1 MSTTMDSLTVIGA
14 AQVGEMVWPSV
25 FSGPGCPRAQLVQE
39 DLAVHDIPLES
50 CRNAENPPAT
60 LTVAVGTLCG
70 LRRAAF
76 GTNGLAIITIDQK
89 ANGVATSSYFTFSL
103 RLPPEYVATETVQI
117 VIAAGCDTTVA
128 DTSATVDLEAH
139 LRHATAGT
147 VGSDLCTT
155 SAQSILSTTLAA
167 KTFTINGAGLAAGDC
182 LECRVTIA
190 IRDNATA
197 TAVYGI
203 VTNLKLLCDRKG

>member
-1 MSTTMDSLTVIGA
+1 MDALTVTGA
-14 AQVGEMVWPSV
+14 MQANEVVWPNV

-50 CRNAENPPAT
+50 CRNAENPPAL

-76 GTNGLAIITIDQK
+76 GTNGLAIVTIDQK
-89 ANGVATSSYFTFSL
+89 SNGVATSSYFTFSF
-103 RLPPEYVATETVQI
+103 RLPPEYVTGETIQV

-128 DTSATVDLEAH
+128 DTSATVDLECH

-155 SAQSILSTTLAA
+155 AAQAILSTTLAA
-167 KTFTINGAGLAAGDC
+167 KTFTINPAGRAAGDC
-182 LECRVTIA
+182 FECRVTIA
-190 IRDNATA
+190 IRDNATV
-197 TAVYGI
+197 TSVYGI
-203 VTNLKLLCDRKG
+203 VTNLMLLCDRKG

>member
-1 MSTTMDSLTVIGA
+1 MAMSVDALTVTGA
-14 AQVGEMVWPSV
+14 FQASQFVWPSTY
-25 FSGPGCPRAQLVQE
+25 SGTGCPRAQLVQE
-39 DLAVHDIPLES
+39 DLAIHDIPLES
-50 CRNAENPPAT
+50 CRNAENPPVP
-60 LTVAVGTLCG
+60 LTIAVGTLCG

-89 ANGVATSSYFTFSL
+89 SNGVVTYSYFTFSK
-103 RLPPEYVATETVQI
+103 RLPPEYVAGETVQ
-117 VIAAGCDTTVA
+117 VAIAAGCDTTVA

-155 SAQSILSTTLAA
+155 AAQDIRSTTLAA
-167 KTFTINGAGLAAGDC
+167 KTFTINPAGLTAGDC
-182 LECRVTIA
+182 LECRVTFA
-190 IRDNATA
+190 IRDNATI

-203 VTNLKLLCDRKG
+203 VTNLTLLCDRKG